1 MKPGFYIGKF
11 YLGSDIETAAME
23 ASKILGEAGVRQLAR
38 DCLVEIYD
46 SVENLAYDVVMG
58 VWDGHS
64 PFRWMLAIFASMEE
78 EASKNGV
85 AQFYDLMLVKGE
97 PAVGYNTRGRRR

>member
-38 DCLVEIYD
+38 DFLVEAYNN
-46 SVENLAYDVVMG
+46 VENLAYDVAMG
-58 VWDGHS
+58 AWDGYS
-64 PFRWMLAIFASMEE
+64 PFRWMLGIFGSMEE
-78 EASKNGV
+78 EASKDGV
-85 AQFYDLMLVKGE
+85 VQFHDLMLVKDG
-97 PAVGYNTRGRRR
+97 PVVGYNTRGRRR